1 MTIPITFFDTRSIV
15 HFEFIPQSQ
24 TFNQAYYVEI
34 SKRLREIVRRKM
46 PELWPKGLILH
57 YDSASAQKALSLKEL
72 SGQKTYYWN
81 EPPLPPFPL
90 CLRMTSGCF
99 QK

>member
-1 MTIPITFFDTRSIV
+1 
-15 HFEFIPQSQ
+15 
-24 TFNQAYYVEI
+24 
-34 SKRLREIVRRKM
+34 
-46 PELWPKGLILH
+46 LILH